1 MRKDFQTIQVPIY
14 IADDETVFNSERD
27 CKEYEMNK
35 KLSLLRDKMFDYNFM
50 PAETLEDCQFFYPS
64 TKQDIIDFIEV
75 SNFFGTIAK
84 GISPT
89 EPISIYE
96 FNNTK
101 YRFEDMREKIEKVIE
116 TFTKLKMNNKKE

>member
-1 MRKDFQTIQVPIY
+1 MRKDFQTIQIPVY
-14 IADDETVFNSERD
+14 IADDETVFHSERN
-27 CKEYEMNK
+27 CKEYEMKK
-35 KLSLLRDKMFDYNFM
+35 KLASLRDKMFDYNFM
-50 PAETLEDCQFFYPS
+50 PAKTLEDCQFFYPS

-75 SNFFGTIAK
+75 SNFFGVIAE

-96 FNNTK
+96 FNSAK

-116 TFTKLKMNNKKE
+116 AFTKQKMNNKKE

>member
-1 MRKDFQTIQVPIY
+1 MRQDFQTIQVPVY
-14 IADDETVFNSERD
+14 IADDETVFRSERD
-27 CKEYEMNK
+27 CKEYEMHK
-35 KLSLLRDKMFDYNFM
+35 KLSSLRSKMFDVNFM
-50 PAETLEDCQFFYPS
+50 QAKTLDDCKFFYPS

-75 SNFFGTIAK
+75 NNFFGTIAD

-96 FNNTK
+96 FNSEK

-116 TFTKLKMNNKKE
+116 AFTKLKMNNKKE

>member
-1 MRKDFQTIQVPIY
+1 MRKDFQTIQVPVY
-14 IADDETVFNSERD
+14 IADDETVFCSERD
-27 CKEYEMNK
+27 CQEYEMRK
-35 KLSLLRDKMFDYNFM
+35 KLSSLRCKMFDRNFM
-50 PAETLEDCQFFYPS
+50 QAETLDDCKFFYPS

-75 SNFFGTIAK
+75 NNFFGTIAD

-96 FNNTK
+96 FNSEK

-116 TFTKLKMNNKKE
+116 AFTKLKMNNK

>member
-14 IADDETVFNSERD
+14 IADDETVFRSEQD
-27 CKEYEMNK
+27 CTEYEMNK
-35 KLSLLRDKMFDYNFM
+35 KLSSLRDKMFDRNFM
-50 PAETLEDCQFFYPS
+50 QAETLDDCKFFYPS

-75 SNFFGTIAK
+75 NNFFGRIAD

-96 FNNTK
+96 FNSEE